1 MLRWLKWI
9 VIGVLGLALLGVA
22 AGQLGLLQGR
32 PPADLGVHDGRFK
45 APSATANSV
54 SSQALG
60 WPGRE
65 AAQIE
70 PLALRGSG
78 PETIVRLKAVVEA
91 MPGAKV
97 VEVRGDYLYAQFT
110 TRLMRYVDDTEFWV
124 DPAAGVVQV
133 RSASRLGEKDFNVN
147 RERVE
152 AIRSRLAGP

>member
-9 VIGVLGLALLGVA
+9 VIGVAGLALLALA

-32 PPADLGVHDGRFK
+32 PPADLGVRDGRLK

-54 SSQALG
+54 SSQALA

-78 PETIVRLKAVVEA
+78 PETIARLKAVVEA
-91 MPGAKV
+91 MPGAKLMQS
-97 VEVRGDYLYAQFT
+97 RGDYLYAQFT
-110 TRLMRYVDDTEFWV
+110 TRLMKYVDDTEFWF

-133 RSASRLGEKDFNVN
+133 RSASRLGERDFNVN
-147 RERVE
+147 RERIE
-152 AIRSRLAGP
+152 AIRRQLADS